1 MKQLVFVHGRAQE
14 NKDAAALKAEW
25 VDAWLSGLAKSGLSM
40 PISDTDIR
48 FPYYGQTLYDL
59 AQGKTAGEAAAVI
72 VKGDD
77 ADREQQAFVR
87 EVILEVQRKQGITD
101 ADLAQ
106 AAGVDVVQ
114 RGPLNWEWLQ
124 GVLKV
129 IDQRVPLASGASIAL
144 ATNDVYQYLDN
155 IGIRDEIET
164 GVRQALLPDVPTVLV
179 AHSLGTVVAYNLL
192 RREGAAQRWKMPLF
206 VTIGSPLAVTAI
218 RKKLAP
224 NRHPTCVGRWLNV
237 LDERDVVALYPL
249 DADHFPLDPQITNKR
264 DVDNPTPNR
273 HGISGY
279 LSDQEVAKALFDA
292 VVAL

>member
-25 VDAWLSGLAKSGLSM
+25 VDAWRSGLAKSELSV

-114 RGPLNWEWLQ
+114 KGPLNWEWLQ

-164 GVRQALLPDVPTVLV
+164 GVRQALTPDVPTVVV

-192 RREGAAQRWKMPLF
+192 RREGAAQRWKVPLF

-224 NRHPTCVGRWLNV
+224 NRHPACVGRWLNV
-237 LDERDVVALYPL
+237 LDERDVVA
-249 DADHFPLDPQITNKR
+249 
-264 DVDNPTPNR
+264 
-273 HGISGY
+273 
-279 LSDQEVAKALFDA
+279 
-292 VVAL
+292 